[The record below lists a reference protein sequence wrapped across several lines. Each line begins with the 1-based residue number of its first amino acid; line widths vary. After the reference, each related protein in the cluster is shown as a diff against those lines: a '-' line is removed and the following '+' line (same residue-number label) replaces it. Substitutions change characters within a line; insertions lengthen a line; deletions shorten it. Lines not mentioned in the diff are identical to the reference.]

1 MPTTK
6 LKNAVYRILLP
17 LKAPGPGREI
27 DFRTEGRPLLNK
39 DSYIRLL
46 RRHHVM
52 GSAGLGASGNESLV
66 LLSSSVNP
74 SHRSRRSSL
83 FRVASITKMAA
94 ALCILRLYEKGLLDL
109 DSPLPSFFPDSKMD
123 PALNRITPR
132 LLLSH
137 TAGLSDPPRFED
149 RLLKG
154 IPFTEFLS
162 ECLSGTPGE
171 TFRYSNLGYGLLGC
185 IMEAATGKTVSRVF
199 EEEVFHPLAMR
210 STLEASS
217 LSPEEIMPVCRIL
230 PYQPGNDILI
240 TELGKIPLSAPDPMR
255 HYGHS
260 AGSMYTD
267 IDSLFKLVSCLR
279 DHGRPLLSPE
289 TGRLMSEKKAEYGR
303 RSPTMSYG
311 LGLVILQDPSLSS
324 SRILGHQGYAY
335 GCADGAFWEEDTG
348 NIIIF
353 LNGGCSEAR
362 RGMLGCCNYDMLR
375 FFLRKEFPAWQRKQR

>member
-6 LKNAVYRILLP
+6 LKNAVYRLLLP
-17 LKAPGPGREI
+17 LKAPGPGTEI
-27 DFRTEGRPLLNK
+27 DFRTEGRSIVNRE
-39 DSYIRLL
+39 SYIRLL
-46 RRHHVM
+46 RKHHVM
-52 GSAGLGASGNESLV
+52 GSAGLGAAGNETLV
-66 LLSSSVNP
+66 LLSSSLNP
-74 SHRSRRSSL
+74 NHHSERNTM

-109 DSPLPSFFPDSKMD
+109 DRGLPSFFPENNMD

-137 TAGLSDPPRFED
+137 TAGLADPPDLED
-149 RLLKG
+149 KLLKG
-154 IPFTEFLS
+154 IPFTDFLP
-162 ECLSGTPGE
+162 ECLSGIPGE

-185 IMEAATGKTVSRVF
+185 IMEAVTGRTVSRVF
-199 EEEVFHPLAMR
+199 EEEIFRPLNMR
-210 STLEASS
+210 ATLDASS
-217 LSPEEIMPVCRIL
+217 LSPNEIMPVCRIL
-230 PYQPGNDILI
+230 PWHPGHDVLI
-240 TELGKIPLSAPDPMR
+240 TELGKKQLYSPDPLR

-267 IDSLFKLVSCLR
+267 IDSLSILVSCLR
-279 DHGRPLLSPE
+279 DHGAPLLSLE
-289 TGRLMSEKKAEYGR
+289 NGRLMTEKKAEYGR

-311 LGLVILQDPSLSS
+311 LGLVIIQDSSLSS

-348 NIIIF
+348 NIVIF

-362 RGMLGCCNYDMLR
+362 RGMLGCCNYDILR
-375 FFLRKEFPAWQRKQR
+375 FFLRKEFPAWQRKQK